1 MLKLST
7 ARGKPGHAAPGFTGG
22 RTLLYCFVGRFSYQ
36 RLQEIQMINDY
47 GEVDGDSA
55 STAGGRLT
63 SSYSRMTVTLMMT
76 MMTMVIM
83 MVMMIST
90 MMMTGARCVG

>member
-1 MLKLST
+1 
-7 ARGKPGHAAPGFTGG
+7 
-22 RTLLYCFVGRFSYQ
+22 
-36 RLQEIQMINDY
+36 MINDY

>member
-1 MLKLST
+1 
-7 ARGKPGHAAPGFTGG
+7 
-22 RTLLYCFVGRFSYQ
+22 
-36 RLQEIQMINDY
+36 MINDY
-47 GEVDGDSA
+47 GEVD
-55 STAGGRLT
+55 
-63 SSYSRMTVTLMMT
+63 YSRMTVTLMMT